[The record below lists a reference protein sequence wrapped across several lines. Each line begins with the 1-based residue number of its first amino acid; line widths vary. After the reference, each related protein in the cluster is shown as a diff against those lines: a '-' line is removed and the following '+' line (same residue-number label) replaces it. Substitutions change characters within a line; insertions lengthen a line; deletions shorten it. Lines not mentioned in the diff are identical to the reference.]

1 MSGHESQKE
10 AQLWLRYAKEDLA
23 AAEGLIEHILT
34 PRHVCFLSQQ
44 SAEKAIKAV
53 LVFSQIDFP
62 RTHDLEALLQIVPD
76 EWKVK
81 ESRVDLPP
89 LSEWAV
95 EARYPGDWPEAT
107 MEEAQKALN
116 LAKRVYE
123 LVASDLEKQG
133 LVLER

>member
-1 MSGHESQKE
+1 MSEPESQKE

-62 RTHDLEALLQIVPD
+62 RTHDLEALLQLVPEGWRIRD
-76 EWKVK
+76 D
-81 ESRVDLPP
+81 RLDLSP

-107 MEEAQKALN
+107 LAEAQEALG
-116 LAKRVYE
+116 LAREVYIRTARDFE
-123 LVASDLEKQG
+123 
-133 LVLER
+133 ERGIAI